1 MSSKED
7 QRKVEALRFYETL
20 SNMDPETGDRDP
32 PKLYI
37 QRARWFR
44 QYLPDTLHRRL
55 AHLFL
60 TGLHDIQL
68 MCAIKST
75 IPVNE
80 LTFDNVVEHYERCNG
95 TEWGQ
100 VVTLG
105 LHR

>member
-1 MSSKED
+1 MASKEH

-20 SNMDPETGDRDP
+20 SIMDPETRDRDP
-32 PKLYI
+32 PELYV

-44 QYLPDTLHRRL
+44 QNLPDTLHRRL

-68 MCAIKST
+68 RYAIKST

-80 LTFDNVVEHYERCNG
+80 LTFDNVVERYEHCNG

-100 VVTLG
+100 LVTLR